1 MDIEQVEKSFRH
13 KLNSYDNKWDFDTRL
28 IHLVEE
34 VGELAEIV
42 LQYKGFKQ
50 PKKDLRDI
58 KIALADVVD
67 DAYALSV
74 LSGISL
80 TDLTKEVL
88 KKENE

>member
-1 MDIEQVEKSFRH
+1 MNIKQVEKSFRE
-13 KLNSYDNKWDFDTRL
+13 KLDRYENKWDFDSRL

-42 LQYKGFKQ
+42 LQFKGIKH
-50 PKKDLRDI
+50 PKKDLQDI

-67 DAYALSV
+67 DIYALSV
-74 LSGISL
+74 LSGIPFE
-80 TDLTKEVL
+80 DLTQEVL